1 MSGFLLMIPVILFLF
16 YMGLIFE
23 STGITLL
30 AYGAALVGVLSFIYL
45 LLIIRKVSVRV
56 MIPIEIAERGQTFTM
71 RVEVHN
77 KSILPIGKLSLYVEY
92 GEGHDLKKKKI
103 VLKFRNLPI
112 GNSTWNRVLSIKLP
126 GYYEFTTYKIKIHDM
141 LGFFWMGKKTK
152 SIAATMI
159 LPEISEVMVKLGDGV
174 KHFHGETELFDDT
187 LAGLDQSEILGVREF
202 RDGDKLQ
209 NVHWKLS
216 ARMDNLVVKENSLP
230 KSCAIVIFMPTG
242 DMARNGSLDYV
253 ASLSYT
259 LMDLKCGHYLA
270 WNSRSTNDL
279 ARMRVNDEESFYLAL
294 ITFMRD
300 TSADCG
306 EERLDRYREKYRGE
320 PYLHSVFMDDKG
332 YVSIDGTLPVKV
344 AELREEILL
353 R

>member
-56 MIPIEIAERGQTFTM
+56 MIPIEIAERGQDFTM

-126 GYYEFTTYKIKIHDM
+126 GYYEFKAYKIKIHD
-141 LGFFWMGKKTK
+141 LV
-152 SIAATMI
+152 
-159 LPEISEVMVKLGDGV
+159 L
-174 KHFHGETELFDDT
+174 
-187 LAGLDQSEILGVREF
+187 
-202 RDGDKLQ
+202 
-209 NVHWKLS
+209 LS
-216 ARMDNLVVKENSLP
+216 ARRTCAEVLRTFYNRSITGNRLQKKPLGRRYFLTAFQLGQLLKFKRVQALRIFPQYSHSQLVP
-230 KSCAIVIFMPTG
+230 
-242 DMARNGSLDYV
+242 
-253 ASLSYT
+253 
-259 LMDLKCGHYLA
+259 
-270 WNSRSTNDL
+270 
-279 ARMRVNDEESFYLAL
+279 
-294 ITFMRD
+294 
-300 TSADCG
+300 
-306 EERLDRYREKYRGE
+306 
-320 PYLHSVFMDDKG
+320 
-332 YVSIDGTLPVKV
+332 
-344 AELREEILL
+344 
-353 R
+353 